1 LPRWPLA
8 SLASA
13 AVTAPLDHHWSSA
26 MSILV
31 IAAAAL
37 LIGLAG
43 LRVANQYERAVVF
56 RLGRYQRLCGP
67 GLYWIIPTLEWQSTV
82 DLRINT
88 AAVEEQE
95 TITKDNV
102 PIKVNAVVWY
112 RVIDPRRAVIDVK
125 YIDHA
130 VIQVALTTLRTGIGQ
145 HSLDEVLKEQEA
157 VASAIGEKID
167 AVTEPWGV
175 KVERVEMKNVE
186 IPPSMQRV
194 MAQEAE
200 ALREKRAR
208 LIKAQAEFEAAE
220 QLRRAS
226 EIIMQN
232 PAGLELRRMQMLTE
246 VGAEQN
252 TMTIVMM
259 PSEFVTMAGAL
270 AKLADARSAS

>member
-1 LPRWPLA
+1 M
-8 SLASA
+8 
-13 AVTAPLDHHWSSA
+13 SS
-26 MSILV
+26 MLLFSF
-31 IAAAAL
+31 AAL
-37 LIGLAG
+37 VVFGLAG
-43 LRVANQYERAVVF
+43 LRIANQYARGVVF
-56 RLGRYQRLCGP
+56 RLGRYRATMGP
-67 GLYWIIPTLEWQSTV
+67 GLYWLIPFVERQRMI

-112 RVIDPRRAVIDVK
+112 RLVDPKEPLLEVKSIDTAL
-125 YIDHA
+125 
-130 VIQVALTTLRTGIGQ
+130 IQVAMTTLRTGIGQ

-157 VASAIGEKID
+157 VSKIIQQKID

-186 IPPSMQRV
+186 IPQSMQRV

-220 QLRRAS
+220 QLRKAS

-232 PAGLELRRMQMLTE
+232 PASLELRRMQMLTE

-259 PSEFVTMAGAL
+259 PSEFVKMAEGFG
-270 AKLADARSAS
+270 KLSAPKTQ